1 MRLNSLPR
9 FFRFALV
16 GCAGYCVDVAAL
28 YFAIY
33 GLGAGL
39 YWGRIFSYLCASSST
54 WYMNRLIT
62 FADLRSD
69 KFAGEWLKF
78 VVLNGV
84 GGVVNYTTVSHSRVS
99 HSRRRRLS
107 PWLWDR
113 SVVSASITFFRANL
127 CFLARRRSVR
137 GCDDDWRGHD
147 AAGSLA
153 MLGFFCLINFQTE

>member
-39 YWGRIFSYLCASSST
+39 YWGRVFSYLCASSST
-54 WYMNRLIT
+54 WYMNRQVT

-78 VVLNGV
+78 VLLNGV
-84 GGVVNYTTVSHSRVS
+84 GGVVNYMTYTIYLHYGSS
-99 HSRRRRLS
+99 
-107 PWLWDR
+107 
-113 SVVSASITFFRANL
+113 F
-127 CFLARRRSVR
+127 
-137 GCDDDWRGHD
+137 
-147 AAGSLA
+147 AATPAVAVALGSLSG
-153 MLGFFCLINFQTE
+153 LGVNYILSRKLVFLGAPEKCARLQ

>member
-1 MRLNSLPR
+1 LRLNSLPR

-16 GCAGYCVDVAAL
+16 GCAGYGVDVAAL

-39 YWGRIFSYLCASSST
+39 YWGRVFSYLCASSST

-62 FADLRSD
+62 FADVRSD

-84 GGVVNYTTVSHSRVS
+84 GGVVNYTTYTIYLHYGFSFAGIS
-99 HSRRRRLS
+99 
-107 PWLWDR
+107 
-113 SVVSASITFFRANL
+113 F
-127 CFLARRRSVR
+127 
-137 GCDDDWRGHD
+137 
-147 AAGSLA
+147 AATPAVAVALGSLSG
-153 MLGFFCLINFQTE
+153 LGVNYILSRKLVFPSAPEKCARLR